1 MYCCFAIFKFP
12 YHISPVLFYGQCQH
26 WNILITDHRNMT
38 LQRTFF
44 FHNNENLLKF
54 YSIVIVHVYVTN

>member
-44 FHNNENLLKF
+44 LFNENLLKF